1 MNRYADQATL
11 AFEDWERERKSKQYR
26 YWTMLRNAK
35 NEFLDLTGQE
45 SAEYDILDGA
55 FYYYLERNYG
65 LRVELID
72 CQIAGEYSIVDEKKY
87 LLFLLK
93 FDQ

>member
-1 MNRYADQATL
+1 MSRFPDQATL
-11 AFEDWERERKSKQYR
+11 AFESWERERKTKRYQY
-26 YWTMLRNAK
+26 WQMLRSAK

-45 SAEYDILDGA
+45 CTEYDILDGA

-72 CQIAGEYSIVDEKKY
+72 GQIASDYSVIDEKKY
-87 LLFLLK
+87 LFFLMK
-93 FDQ
+93 FGQ

>member
-1 MNRYADQATL
+1 MNRFPDQATL
-11 AFEDWERERKSKQYR
+11 AFEDWERERKSKRYQY
-26 YWTMLRNAK
+26 WKMLRSAK

-45 SAEYDILDGA
+45 NTEYDILDGA

-72 CQIAGEYSIVDEKKY
+72 GQIAGEYSVIDEKKY

-93 FDQ
+93 FGQ

>member
-1 MNRYADQATL
+1 MIEFSGR
-11 AFEDWERERKSKQYR
+11 EWEEQRKAKRDR
-26 YWTMLRNAK
+26 YWRMLRSAK
-35 NEFLDLTGQE
+35 NEFLNLTGQE

-65 LRVELID
+65 LKVELID
-72 CQIAGEYSIVDEKKY
+72 GQISGEYSVINEKKY

-93 FDQ
+93 FSQ